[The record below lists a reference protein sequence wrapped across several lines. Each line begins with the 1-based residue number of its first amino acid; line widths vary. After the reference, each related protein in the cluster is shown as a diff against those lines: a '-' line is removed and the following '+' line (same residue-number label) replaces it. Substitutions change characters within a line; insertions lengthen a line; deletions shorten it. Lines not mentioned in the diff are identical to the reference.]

1 MSAAGKAT
9 AEARANIAL
18 VKYWGR
24 TDAEL
29 NLPLTSSISMTVD
42 GLVTRTTVEADP
54 RLARDELAINGVP
67 QQGPPLQ
74 RVVRHL
80 DHLRKRAGNPVFCRV
95 ASENNFAAS
104 AGLASSA
111 SAFAALTVA
120 GFAAL
125 GVRVDAREASTFA
138 RLGSGSASRSILG
151 GFVEWRAGARHEE
164 SYAEQVAPAAHLDLH
179 DVVVVLSEG
188 EKKVGS
194 QEGHGLAGTSPLN
207 AGRVGRVPALLHEVR
222 EGILARDVD
231 RLGSAAEEDAYL
243 MHAVMMTSRPPLLY
257 WAPETVAG
265 LHAVRRWRE
274 EGLSVW
280 ATIDAGPNLHLL
292 CPGRQSAEVARRA
305 REELGISNVLDNAP
319 GEGAELV
326 GRHLF

>member
-1 MSAAGKAT
+1 MKAT

-24 TDAEL
+24 RDHAL
-29 NLPLTSSISMTVD
+29 NLPLTSSVSMTVD
-42 GLVTRTTVEADP
+42 KLVTRTTVEASEDVKEDS
-54 RLARDELAINGVP
+54 LDINSVP
-67 QQGPPLQ
+67 QGGAPLA

-80 DHLRKRAGNPVFCRV
+80 DRLRDRAGVDLKCRV
-95 ASENNFAAS
+95 SSHNTFAAS

-125 GVRVDAREASTFA
+125 GEKVDAVEASAFA
-138 RLGSGSASRSILG
+138 RMGSGSAARSIFG
-151 GFVEWRAGARHEE
+151 GFVEWHAGRDHA
-164 SYAEQVAPAAHLDLH
+164 SSCAEQLAPPGHWDLH

-194 QEGHGLAGTSPLN
+194 SEGHEVAESSPLN
-207 AGRVGRVPALLHEVR
+207 AGRVARVPHLLREVR
-222 EGILARDVD
+222 AGIAARDV
-231 RLGSAAEEDAYL
+231 RRVGEAAEEDALL
-243 MHAVMMTSRPPLLY
+243 MHAVMMTSAPSLLY
-257 WAPETVAG
+257 WNPQTVAG

-274 EGLSVW
+274 EGLAAY

-292 CPGRQSAEVARRA
+292 CEGKDAPEVARRA
-305 REELGISNVLDNAP
+305 KSELGATSVLDNAP
-319 GEGAELV
+319 GDGAALV
-326 GRHLF
+326 PRHLF